1 MKIEIEIDGRDFKKA
16 IRTENC
22 LKYVAKHIDDLEPII
37 RQHWFEQEIKT
48 LANKKK
54 GGNENER

>member
-1 MKIEIEIDGRDFKKA
+1 MKIEIEIDGRDFKKV
-16 IRTENC
+16 IRIENC
-22 LKYVAKHIDDLEPII
+22 LKYVAKNIDDLEPII
-37 RQHWFEQEIKT
+37 RQHWFEQEIKL

>member
-22 LKYVAKHIDDLEPII
+22 LNYVAKHIDDLEPII
-37 RQHWFEQEIKT
+37 RQHWFEQEIKLLT
-48 LANKKK
+48 NKKK

>member
-22 LKYVAKHIDDLEPII
+22 LKYVAKNIDELEPII
-37 RQHWFEQEIKT
+37 RQHWFEQEIKL

-54 GGNENER
+54 GGNENEQ

>member
-16 IRTENC
+16 IRIENC
-22 LKYVAKHIDDLEPII
+22 LKYVAKNIDDLEPII
-37 RQHWFEQEIKT
+37 KQHWFEKEIKT

-54 GGNENER
+54 GGIENER